1 VAGSASSPRREAGG
15 VPASVLVG
23 AGAAAGAGVARCRAP
38 RGLSPPADELNTPA
52 TFTPTGGC
60 SYTCGAAGH
69 FVFDT
74 DAAVGVADFALTA
87 VDDLTPNLGQ
97 LTPSFFPGRGVHPPS
112 APGNNFRPPFPSLPH
127 ATCGRLS

>member
-1 VAGSASSPRREAGG
+1 VAWPER
-15 VPASVLVG
+15 VLVG
-23 AGAAAGAGVARCRAP
+23 AGAAGAAARCRAP

-87 VDDLTPNLGQ
+87 VDDLPPNLGQ
-97 LTPSFFPGRGVHPPS
+97 LTPSFLPGRGVHPPS
-112 APGNNFRPPFPSLPH
+112 TPGNNFLPPFPFPSLCH
-127 ATCGRLS
+127 VR

>member
-1 VAGSASSPRREAGG
+1 VAGSASPPRREAGG

-23 AGAAAGAGVARCRAP
+23 AGAAGAAARCRAP

-87 VDDLTPNLGQ
+87 VDDLPPNLGQ
-97 LTPSFFPGRGVHPPS
+97 LTPSFLPASTPLPRQETTSFPL
-112 APGNNFRPPFPSLPH
+112 FPSLPY